1 MTPESTTAT
10 QSSAIADLPLSP
22 PANLRDLGGIKID
35 GGVFREGFAIRTDDI
50 SIVPTE
56 YAQELVDNGLTTI
69 IDLRSNDEVIATGR
83 GALGR
88 QPMSYHHIPLMS
100 NIGNS
105 IDPKNPVLTHE
116 TMGHMYVGMIE
127 RAASQLVTALNVIAY
142 APGATAFHCTAGRDR
157 TGVLAALLL
166 TTLGASDDDIITDY
180 AKTGANMP
188 GIMSRSQAVLGPT
201 MKKLGFDFTK
211 LNRSALQE
219 AGMEASMEFF
229 LKTLSDTY
237 GDRLTPLRVAGLSDD
252 TIAQL
257 NRRAQGE

>member
-1 MTPESTTAT
+1 MTTELQAAPIT
-10 QSSAIADLPLSP
+10 DLPLSE
-22 PANLRDLGGIKID
+22 PANLRDLGGTPIE
-35 GGVFREGFAIRTDDI
+35 GGVLREGLAIRTDDI
-50 SIVPTE
+50 SIVPEE
-56 YAQELVDNGLTTI
+56 YAQDLVAGGLTTI

-88 QPMSYHHIPLMS
+88 QPVSYHHIPLMS

-116 TMGHMYVGMIE
+116 TMGHMYVRMIE

-142 APGATAFHCTAGRDR
+142 SPGATAFHCTAGRDR

-166 TTLGASDDDIITDY
+166 TILGASDDDIITDY
-180 AKTGANMP
+180 AKTGPNMP
-188 GIMSRSQAVLGPT
+188 GIMSRSEAVLGPT
-201 MKKLGFDFTK
+201 MKKLGFDFSK
-211 LNRSALQE
+211 MNRSALQE

-229 LKTLSDTY
+229 LKTLTDKY
-237 GDRLTPLRVAGLSDD
+237 GDRLTPLRVEGLSDD

-257 NRRAQGE
+257 RRKALAA